1 MINILPG
8 AVLDERQRSII
19 AAVDPHAEAE
29 GVALTVTRGHS
40 SPLEQLAMI
49 ERKARENNCLF
60 KEFVSENLN
69 DQALI
74 WRDGKQMQA
83 YLWQQ
88 SWSALLLKGIV
99 INPPLAAVCLEHY
112 IRPSSEDMYMKI
124 MYPSPHIKEVPTP
137 DQIKRGEYTPCPI
150 DFSARVDRG
159 TKAERVDI
167 KLVTEILT
175 KAKAAG
181 AGIRFI
187 KPEPRNVCV
196 HCDLEKDHEHKAHT

>member
-1 MINILPG
+1 MIQILPEAILDDRQKRVIF
-8 AVLDERQRSII
+8 AVQEHTVT
-19 AAVDPHAEAE
+19 A
-29 GVALTVTRGHS
+29 GVTLTVTRGHS
-40 SPLEQLAMI
+40 TPVEQLKTI
-49 ERKARENNCLF
+49 ERYARDMNCLF
-60 KEFVSENLN
+60 SEFVPGNVH
-69 DQALI
+69 DKTTV
-74 WRDGKQMQA
+74 WRGGKELQA
-83 YLWQQ
+83 YCWQQ
-88 SWSALLLKGIV
+88 TWSALLFRGVI

-112 IRPSSEDMYMKI
+112 VNASGVDMNGQI
-124 MYPSPHIKEVPTP
+124 IYPSPHIKDVNDP
-137 DQIKRGEYTPCPI
+137 QPCPI